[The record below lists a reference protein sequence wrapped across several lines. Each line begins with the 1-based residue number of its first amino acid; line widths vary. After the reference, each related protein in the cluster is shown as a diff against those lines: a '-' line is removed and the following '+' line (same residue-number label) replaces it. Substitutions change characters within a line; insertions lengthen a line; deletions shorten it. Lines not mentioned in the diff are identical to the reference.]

1 MEENKKDKLLV
12 CDATHL
18 NKEHEAWILRTIPG
32 EDDAIDA
39 AELFSQLSSSTR
51 IRLLSM
57 LALEDLCVCELA
69 DALKISQPAVSHHLR
84 LLRQSGV
91 VRYKKAGKQVI
102 YFISDG
108 RMGMLARHIIN
119 DIFTLRQK
127 GESL

>member
-1 MEENKKDKLLV
+1 MEKNAKERLPV
-12 CDATHL
+12 CDGRHL
-18 NKEHEAWILRTIPG
+18 NKEHEAWLISTIPN

-39 AELFSQLSSSTR
+39 AQLFSQLSSSTR

-57 LALEDLCVCELA
+57 LALDDLCVCELA

-91 VRYKKAGKQVI
+91 VRYKKVGKQVI
-102 YFISDG
+102 YYISEG
-108 RMGMLARHIIN
+108 RMGMLTRHIVN

-127 GESL
+127 EEE

>member
-1 MEENKKDKLLV
+1 MEERKKERMLV
-12 CDATHL
+12 CDASHL
-18 NKEHEAWILRTIPG
+18 NKEHEAWILKTIPS
-32 EDDAIDA
+32 ENDSIDA

-91 VRYKKAGKQVI
+91 VRFKKSGKQVI
-102 YFISDG
+102 YYISEG

-127 GESL
+127 EEA

>member
-1 MEENKKDKLLV
+1 MMETNKSERLLCEGGHLDKD
-12 CDATHL
+12 
-18 NKEHEAWILRTIPG
+18 HEVWIINAIPS

-91 VRYKKAGKQVI
+91 VRFKRVGKQAI
-102 YFISDG
+102 YYISEG
-108 RMGMLARHIIN
+108 RMGMLTRHIVN
-119 DIFTLRQK
+119 DIFALRK
-127 GESL
+127 KEEE

>member
-1 MEENKKDKLLV
+1 MKKKEKLLV
-12 CDATHL
+12 CDGAHL
-18 NKEHEAWILRTIPG
+18 NKEHEEWLLRAIPK

-57 LALEDLCVCELA
+57 LALENLCVCELA

-91 VRYKKAGKQVI
+91 VRFKKVGKQVI
-102 YFISDG
+102 YYISEG
-108 RMGMLARHIIN
+108 RMGMLTRHIIN
-119 DIFTLRQK
+119 DIFTFRQK
-127 GESL
+127 EEA

>member
-1 MEENKKDKLLV
+1 MEGKKKEKLLV
-12 CDATHL
+12 CDGSHL
-18 NKEHEAWILRTIPG
+18 NKEHEAWILNTIPK

-39 AELFSQLSSSTR
+39 AELFSQLSSATR

-91 VRYKKAGKQVI
+91 VRFKKSGKQVI
-102 YFISDG
+102 YHISEG

-127 GESL
+127 GDA

>member
-1 MEENKKDKLLV
+1 MDKNAKERLLL
-12 CDATHL
+12 CDGGHL
-18 NKEHEAWILRTIPG
+18 NKEHEAWLISTIPN

-39 AELFSQLSSSTR
+39 AQLFSQLSSSTR

-57 LALEDLCVCELA
+57 LALDDLCVCELA

-91 VRYKKAGKQVI
+91 VRYKKVGKQVI
-102 YFISDG
+102 YYISEG
-108 RMGMLARHIIN
+108 RMGMLTRHIVN

-127 GESL
+127 EEE

>member
-1 MEENKKDKLLV
+1 MEESKKERLLI
-12 CDATHL
+12 CDGGHL
-18 NKEHEAWILRTIPG
+18 NKEHEAWLLHAIPS

-39 AELFSQLSSSTR
+39 AQLFSQLSSSTR

-57 LALEDLCVCELA
+57 LALDDLCVCELA

-91 VRYKKAGKQVI
+91 VRFKKVGKQVI
-102 YFISDG
+102 YHISEG
-108 RMGMLARHIIN
+108 RMGMLTRHIIN

-127 GESL
+127 EEK

>member
-1 MEENKKDKLLV
+1 MEEGKKERLLI
-12 CDATHL
+12 CDGGHL
-18 NKEHEAWILRTIPG
+18 NKEHEAWLLRAIPS

-39 AELFSQLSSSTR
+39 AQLFSQLSSSTR

-57 LALEDLCVCELA
+57 LALDDLCVCELA

-91 VRYKKAGKQVI
+91 VRFKKVGKQVI
-102 YFISDG
+102 CYISEG
-108 RMGMLARHIIN
+108 RMGMLTRHIIN

-127 GESL
+127 EEK

>member
-1 MEENKKDKLLV
+1 MESKKNERLICDGGHFDK
-12 CDATHL
+12 D
-18 NKEHEAWILRTIPG
+18 HEAWLLDAIPC

-57 LALEDLCVCELA
+57 LALDDLCVCELA

-91 VRYKKAGKQVI
+91 VRFKRVGKQAI
-102 YFISDG
+102 YYINED
-108 RMGMLARHIIN
+108 RMGMLTRHIIN
-119 DIFTLRQK
+119 DIFTLRRK
-127 GESL
+127 EEE